1 MKLKLGVI
9 VPKIKFVA
17 VNESQVVAA
26 MGAAIA
32 SDITSRA
39 TRGIGSTG
47 ALPRPKA
54 GGKPLQKTGALIGSV
69 RSVQSRRNPNR
80 QVVKATGKRPPDENV
95 AAKKK
100 RARAKTRALREAKKA
115 QFATNNPARAAAM
128 SKREMRKELKL
139 GRVRRRTADTNA
151 ALAGILSTPPKDKRA
166 KEGGRKLY
174 RFIEATDRTRKIAKR
189 TADRFLRYKVT
200 LKR

>member
-9 VPKIKFVA
+9 VPKIKFEA
-17 VNESQVVAA
+17 VNETEVVAA

-39 TRGIGSTG
+39 LRGIGATG
-47 ALPRPKA
+47 ALPRPKD
-54 GGKPLQKTGALIGSV
+54 GGKPLQRTGTLLGSI
-69 RSVQSRRNPNR
+69 RTVQSRRNKAR
-80 QVVKATGKRPPDENV
+80 QVVTATGKRPDKENV

-100 RARAKTRALREAKKA
+100 RARAKTKQFRDATKS
-115 QFATNNPARAAAM
+115 QFAKQRPRLAEKM
-128 SKREMRKELKL
+128 SRREMYKLLKL
-139 GRVRRRTADTNA
+139 KGLRFRTADTNA
-151 ALAGILSTPPKDKRA
+151 ALAGILSSAPKDKRA

-174 RFIEATDRTRKIAKR
+174 RVLEATDRTRKIAKK

>member
-9 VPKIKFVA
+9 VPKIKFEA

-32 SDITSRA
+32 SDITERA
-39 TRGIGSTG
+39 TRGIGATG

-54 GGKPLQKTGALIGSV
+54 GNKPLQSTGRFLGSI
-69 RSVQSRRNPNR
+69 RTVQSRRNPNR
-80 QVVKATGKRPPDENV
+80 QVVSATGKRPSEENV

-100 RARAKTRALREAKKA
+100 RARERTKTMRAEKA
-115 QFATNNPARAAAM
+115 LQFAIDNPARAAAM

-139 GRVRRRTADTNA
+139 GRVRRRTADTNN

-166 KEGGRKLY
+166 KNGKRGLY
-174 RFIEATDRTRKIAKR
+174 RVLEATDRTRKIAKK

-200 LKR
+200 LKK